1 MFRKPEENHE
11 VHDKHTAD
19 GVGTGP
25 DPEKGRFMNLML
37 LQQKPPVLY
46 NVVCP
51 KCPELANP
59 FRWKG
64 D

>member
-25 DPEKGRFMNLML
+25 DPGEGKIH
-37 LQQKPPVLY
+37 
-46 NVVCP
+46 
-51 KCPELANP
+51 ELDAAAAETTCIV
-59 FRWKG
+59 
-64 D
+64 